1 MLCICAAEQLVLKAR
16 VQMSAM
22 RCAGLAELVLNAQV
36 VEQMSAMYIALLKLL
51 LIRPRASCNCDKR
64 LQQYCTFT
72 NKWQCHAKHRG
83 RARAFCDFWHQLSVL

>member
-1 MLCICAAEQLVLKAR
+1 MFALAEQLVLKAR

-36 VEQMSAMYIALLKLL
+36 VEQMSAMYCLLKLL

-72 NKWQCHAKHRG
+72 NKWQCHAKHR
-83 RARAFCDFWHQLSVL
+83 RAAPGPASVL

>member
-36 VEQMSAMYIALLKLL
+36 VECSRIAETATV
-51 LIRPRASCNCDKR
+51 RRRASCNCDKR
-64 LQQYCTFT
+64 LQQYF
-72 NKWQCHAKHRG
+72 
-83 RARAFCDFWHQLSVL
+83 S